1 MKTGRLSFNAIPSPS
16 MDLERLE
23 KLPSAE
29 TLKKIL
35 ASPAPSL
42 GEGIHALILDTNV
55 LLDLLYWKDAKVAGL
70 LPKIAKENALILFD
84 EETLFEFTDVIA
96 REHFALTVK
105 EQENLLREASTLG
118 RIVEV
123 PPVTAPVRCKD
134 TDDQKFLNLAYCYKG
149 TLLTR
154 DKRVLKCE
162 KKLRRHGVRVM
173 RPEELL
179 LS

>member
-1 MKTGRLSFNAIPSPS
+1 

-35 ASPAPSL
+35 ASPAPFL
-42 GEGIHALILDTNV
+42 EADIHALILDTNV
-55 LLDLLYWKDAKVAGL
+55 LLDLLYWRDSKVAGL
-70 LPKIAKENALILFD
+70 LKKVAKENALVLFD
-84 EETLFEFTDVIA
+84 EETLFEFADVIA
-96 REHFALTVK
+96 REQFKLSVK
-105 EQENLLREASTLG
+105 EQEEALQKAASLG
-118 RIVEV
+118 FIVKTPEV
-123 PPVTAPVRCKD
+123 VAPVHCKD

-173 RPEELL
+173 KPEELL
-179 LS
+179 LTGS